1 MPLLNLKCTKDIPQ
15 ELLKKLSLTVA
26 EAIGKPEKYVMIVA
40 EKTDLLMSG
49 SEGDAACAEV
59 KSIGGLNGG
68 VNQELAAKVCSL
80 LKDQLGIP
88 ADRTYIIFESIAADH
103 WGWNG
108 STFG

>member
-1 MPLLNLKCTKDIPQ
+1 MPMMNLKCTKDIPQ
-15 ELLKKLSLTVA
+15 ELLNKLSHAVA

-40 EKTDLLMSG
+40 EKTDVIMSG
-49 SEGDAACAEV
+49 SEGDAACAEI

-68 VNQELAAKVCSL
+68 VNQQLTAKICSL

-88 ADRTYIIFESIAADH
+88 ADRTYVIFQPLTADH

>member
-1 MPLLNLKCTKDIPQ
+1 MPMLNLKCTKDIPQ
-15 ELLKKLSLTVA
+15 ELLGELSSAVA
-26 EAIGKPEKYVMIVA
+26 KAIGKPEKYVMVVA
-40 EKTDLLMSG
+40 EKTDLVMSG

-68 VNQELAAKVCSL
+68 VNRELTAKICSL
-80 LKDQLGIP
+80 LKDYLGIP
-88 ADRTYIIFESIAADH
+88 ADRTYVMFESLAADH